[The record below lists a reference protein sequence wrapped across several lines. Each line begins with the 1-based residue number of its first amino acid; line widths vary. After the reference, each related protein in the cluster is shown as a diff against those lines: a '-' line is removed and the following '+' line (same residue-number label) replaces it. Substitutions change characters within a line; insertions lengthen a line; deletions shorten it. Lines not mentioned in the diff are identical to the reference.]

1 MDDFDFVV
9 GRLLDPFRL
18 EDGATAHVAR
28 LDDGVRQLNGWRW
41 GDFTI
46 ACGHLTYG
54 KWRNR

>member
-18 EDGATAHVAR
+18 EDGACTAHVAR

-41 GDFTI
+41 G
-46 ACGHLTYG
+46 G
-54 KWRNR
+54 